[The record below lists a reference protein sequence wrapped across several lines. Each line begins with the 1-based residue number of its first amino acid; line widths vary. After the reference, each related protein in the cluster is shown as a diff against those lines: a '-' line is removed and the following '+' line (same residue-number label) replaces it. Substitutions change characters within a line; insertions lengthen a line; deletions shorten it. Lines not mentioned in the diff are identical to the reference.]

1 MKLELSLE
9 EARFLN
15 EQLVRRITELD
26 EELAFT
32 ERRQMQHALAM
43 DVDYLTNIERRLA
56 ALIETASSAVASPSS
71 EGGR

>member
-9 EARFLN
+9 EARFLK
-15 EQLVRRITELD
+15 EQLVRRIIGLD

-32 ERRQMQHALAM
+32 ERRQLQHALAA

-56 ALIETASSAVASPSS
+56 ALIETESGAAASPSS
-71 EGGR
+71 DGGR